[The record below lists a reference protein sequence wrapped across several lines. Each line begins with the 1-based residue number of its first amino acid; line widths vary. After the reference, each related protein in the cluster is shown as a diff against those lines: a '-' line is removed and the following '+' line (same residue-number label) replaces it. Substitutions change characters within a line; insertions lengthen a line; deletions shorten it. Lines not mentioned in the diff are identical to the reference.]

1 MITRL
6 DPRMLADRGQAVSVG
21 LVDSGFSWMPP
32 YAVLHGLNPVPSHRH
47 GNRVLSVFAAPDS
60 SYPLSGLSLHLACFL
75 QKDGYVGL
83 MRALDS
89 LPHVDILSISLS
101 WEDDRRD
108 VKDALLAKANMIFA
122 PHTSG
127 DSHPY
132 PAAYKGIVTC
142 SCVEEKSATYCIRPV
157 GAWSGHSYAVPA
169 MARIAAHYGAYDIRD
184 SSEADAV
191 PVGELFSPAVSMRPA
206 VQEPAGRKALVCEK
220 CGRTLMNRDCT
231 LMAEKPSR
239 CPYCG
244 LPL

>member
-6 DPRMLADRGQAVSVG
+6 DPRMLSDRGQVVSVG
-21 LVDSGFSWMPP
+21 MIDSGFSWTPS
-32 YAVLHGLNPVPSHRH
+32 YAVVHGRNPMPSHRH
-47 GNRVLSVFAAPDS
+47 GNRVLSVFTALDTS
-60 SYPLSGLSLHLACFL
+60 HPLSGLSLHLACFL
-75 QKDGYVGL
+75 QKDGYDGL

-108 VKDALLAKANMIFA
+108 VKDALLAKADVVFA

-132 PAAYKGIVTC
+132 PAAYDGVTTC
-142 SCVEEKSATYCIRPV
+142 SCVEDRSASYCIRPI
-157 GAWSGHSYAVPA
+157 GEWSGHSYAVPA
-169 MARIAAHYGAYDIRD
+169 MARIAAHYGAYDIKD

-191 PVGELFSPAVSMRPA
+191 SVDELFAPAVFMRPSM
-206 VQEPAGRKALVCEK
+206 QMPAGRKALVCEK
-220 CGRTLMNRDCT
+220 CGRTLMNKNYT
-231 LMAEKPSR
+231 LMAESPSR

-244 LPL
+244 LPM